1 MKSPESSYLHF
12 SYLPMSQKM
21 VYSLTLVVLA
31 VGYTFAMLQI
41 FFSHAGRDGDAMLS
55 AEDLRIAYSGADGD
69 TRLEAALKGPMQ
81 AMLPAE
87 ERQTLMNW
95 AATDKSKATFD
106 QKVQT
111 IVNTRC
117 LACHSGSNP
126 HIPKLTNFEE
136 VSKLVE
142 KDTGMTIPTLVRVSH
157 IHTFGL
163 TFIFF
168 IVSSIFVHAYVRP
181 LWMKCV
187 LIAIP
192 FLSILL
198 DIGSWYLTKLVPG
211 FAWVVIGSGALMGTS
226 FATQVLMSLYQ
237 MWMPAPKAV
246 EANQGRLPMIGKS
259 ITANA

>member
-21 VYSLTLVVLA
+21 VYSLTLIVLA

-41 FFSHAGRDGDAMLS
+41 FFSHAGRDGNAMLS
-55 AEDLRIAYSGADGD
+55 AQDLRIAYSGASGD

-87 ERQTLMNW
+87 ERQVIMNW
-95 AATDKSKATFD
+95 ASTDKGKATFD

-117 LACHSGSNP
+117 LSCHSGSNP

-136 VSKLVE
+136 VAKLVE

-198 DIGSWYLTKLVPG
+198 DIGSWYLTKILPA
-211 FAWVVIGSGALMGTS
+211 FAWVVIVSGALMGAS
-226 FATQVLMSLYQ
+226 FASQVVLSLYQ
-237 MWMPAPKAV
+237 MWTPAPKAV
-246 EANQGRLPMIGKS
+246 EANQGRLPLMGGTV
-259 ITANA
+259 TAGA